1 MKAAIVTKYG
11 SVADVALQEVDVPKF
26 GPADVLVHVEAANVN
41 PLDVKLISGQ
51 MQGFFPFSTPYIAG
65 TDFSGTIVDVGAS
78 ATQWK
83 KGDRVFGRLEPAPGD
98 GTQFSRTGA
107 LAEFVAV
114 PAVYLAHVP
123 EAVELANA
131 AALPTAAGTAY
142 QALFETADLKP
153 GQTALIHGGAG
164 GVGSFAIQLAKGAGA
179 RVITTTSQENAEFA
193 RSLGADEVI
202 DYTGEDFASKVREVD
217 LVLDTIGGEVQEK
230 SFAVL
235 RKGGHLV
242 TTVSPPDE
250 ARAQSLGLKA
260 TFVFHLSNGAR
271 LTRIVDLCASKKLH
285 IEVSHTYSL
294 ADVGSALA
302 KVGSGH
308 NRGKLLVS
316 SRL

>member
-11 SVADVALQEVDVPKF
+11 SVAEVAVQEVEIPKV
-26 GPADVLVHVEAANVN
+26 GPAEVLVQVEAASVN
-41 PLDVKLISGQ
+41 PLDVKIINGQ
-51 MQGFFPFSTPYIAG
+51 MQGFFPFAIPYVAG
-65 TDFSGTIVDVGAS
+65 TDFSGTVAEVGAT

-98 GTQFSRTGA
+98 GIQFSRTGA
-107 LAEFVAV
+107 LAEFVAM

-123 EAVELANA
+123 EAVELAIA

-142 QALFETADLKP
+142 QTLFETADLKP

-179 RVITTTSQENAEFA
+179 RVITTTSKENAEFA

-202 DYTGEDFASKVREVD
+202 DYTTEDFASKVRDVD
-217 LVLDTIGGEVQEK
+217 VVLDTIGGDVQEK

-250 ARAQSLGLKA
+250 AQAKSLGVKA
-260 TFVFHLSNGAR
+260 TFVFHLSDGAR
-271 LTRIVDLCASKKLH
+271 LTKIIDLCASKKLH
-285 IEVSHTYSL
+285 IEVSRTYSL
-294 ADVGSALA
+294 ADVGSALT
-302 KVGSGH
+302 KVGSGS

-316 SRL
+316 AR

>member
-11 SVADVALQEVDVPKF
+11 SVADVAVQEVKVPKIR
-26 GPADVLVHVEAANVN
+26 AAEVLVQVEAASVN
-41 PLDVKLISGQ
+41 PLDVKIISGQ
-51 MQGFFPFSTPYIAG
+51 MQSFFPFSTPYIAG
-65 TDFSGTIVDVGAS
+65 TDFSGTIVEVGAS
-78 ATQWK
+78 ATQWT
-83 KGDRVFGRLEPAPGD
+83 KGDRIFGRLEPAPGD
-98 GTQFSRTGA
+98 SIQFSRTGA

-131 AALPTAAGTAY
+131 AALPTAAGTAW

-153 GQTALIHGGAG
+153 RQTVLIHGGAG
-164 GVGSFAIQLAKGAGA
+164 GVGSFAIQLAKSAGA
-179 RVITTTSQENAEFA
+179 KVITTASQENAEFA

-202 DYTGEDFASKVREVD
+202 DYTTEDFASKVKDVD
-217 LVLDTIGGEVQEK
+217 VVLDTIGGDVQKK

-250 ARAQSLGLKA
+250 ARAKSLGVKA
-260 TFVFHLSNGAR
+260 TFVFHLSDGPR
-271 LTRIVDLCASKKLH
+271 LTKIIDLCASKKLH
-285 IEVSHTYSL
+285 IEVSRTYSL
-294 ADVGSALA
+294 ADVGSAFT

-316 SRL
+316 AR